1 MESSHARNVNW
12 PFATFWLSYLSIMLL
27 LSWFVAVMLPAV
39 SIAAP
44 RQVQVVELK
53 PNLQALPAGN
63 LAIVQDMSGAPQLVF
78 SATTWNNGD
87 GPLVL
92 VAGETDPATLKQ
104 KVYQRVFLSDGT
116 FYNRVAGD
124 FVWHPSHNHFHFED
138 YAIYTLQ
145 PFNAPGASAR
155 TSAKTSFCV
164 MTKWEEYRRENEQS
178 VCDSCMFAD
187 PKYVERYGSCF

>member
-1 MESSHARNVNW
+1 MNRYIR
-12 PFATFWLSYLSIMLL
+12 TLL
-27 LSWFVAVMLPAV
+27 LSWFIAVMLPAI

-44 RQVQVVELK
+44 PSRQVLELK
-53 PNLQALPAGN
+53 PNLQAFPAGN
-63 LAIVQDMSGAPQLVF
+63 LAIVQDMSGAPQLMF

-116 FYNRVAGD
+116 FYDRVAGD

-138 YAIYTLQ
+138 YAVYTLQ
-145 PFNAPGASAR
+145 PFSVAGASER
-155 TSAKTSFCV
+155 T
-164 MTKWEEYRRENEQS
+164 R
-178 VCDSCMFAD
+178 
-187 PKYVERYGSCF
+187 

>member
-1 MESSHARNVNW
+1 MN
-12 PFATFWLSYLSIMLL
+12 SYITTIL
-27 LSWFVAVMLPAV
+27 LSWLMAVMLPA
-39 SIAAP
+39 IALAASA
-44 RQVQVVELK
+44 RQVLQLK
-53 PNLQALPAGN
+53 PNLQAFPAGN
-63 LAIVQDMSGAPQLVF
+63 LAIVQDMFGVKQLVF

-92 VAGETDPATLKQ
+92 VAGETDAATLKQ

-138 YAIYTLQ
+138 YAVYTLQ
-145 PFNAPGASAR
+145 PFNAPGASSR

-164 MTKWEEYRRENEQS
+164 MDTTAVDTTLPGAPKKPVYVICGNAMQGMS
-178 VCDSCMFAD
+178 VGWGYS
-187 PKYVERYGSCF
+187 